1 MRRLLSIWLTLALL
15 LPAVAQV
22 RISGTYYDLPQP
34 VNIDHVVLF
43 ADLSQSDAYLEY
55 TGTGTF
61 EWRDLNGAVIQSGAG
76 AEALYPESD
85 KGYILYTPD
94 TTVTYYI
101 IDYKLYRVT
110 LNDMT
115 AVPDCDGTDLTLD
128 AVIPEMSY
136 LDAYLMKHKLTREAE
151 ISYTSLGWD
160 ESESAWTDS
169 AVVETVR
176 LNPAMLVGA
185 PLKDTYFLLRTDQ
198 YAAALGLD
206 QDTIASDVITA
217 VAVTSHPTSVTTKRG
232 ETIENEPERPIDE
245 TQLSGSAPME
255 INFIANGNKPTAQF
269 FRWEIYKGTDLL
281 AVRTDEEQ
289 RYVFMTNGS
298 YQVKVWV
305 FNDKC
310 TTDSTVFDISVSSS
324 QLVVPNVFTPNGDGV
339 NDEFR
344 VMYRSLAEF
353 HCWIYNR
360 WGKLVY
366 QWDDPSKGWDGTI
379 NGRPAAPGAY
389 YYIIR
394 ARGTDADPTVKYH
407 RTTKRHPADIGVYQL
422 SGDINLIR

>member
-1 MRRLLSIWLTLALL
+1 MKKLLTIGLSLVLPLL
-15 LPAVAQV
+15 AVAQV
-22 RISGTYYDLPQP
+22 RISGTYYDMPNP
-34 VNIDHVVLF
+34 VNIDHVVFF
-43 ADLSQSDAYLEY
+43 ADLSQNDAYLEF

-61 EWRDLNGAVIQSGAG
+61 EWRDLNGAVVQSGTG
-76 AEALYPESD
+76 AETLYPESD

-94 TTVTYYI
+94 TTITFYV

-110 LNDMT
+110 LNDLT
-115 AVPDCDGTDLTLD
+115 AVMDCDRTELTLD

-136 LDAYLMKHKLTREAE
+136 LDAYQMMHKLPREAE
-151 ISYTSLGWD
+151 ISYTSLGWN
-160 ESESAWTDS
+160 ESESTWADS

-176 LNPAMLVGA
+176 LNPAMVVGA
-185 PLKDTYFLLRTDQ
+185 PFKDTYFLLQTDQ
-198 YAAALGLD
+198 YATALGLD
-206 QDTIASDVITA
+206 PDSIASDMMTA

-245 TQLSGSAPME
+245 TQLSGSAPLE

-269 FRWEIYKGTDLL
+269 YRWEIYKGTDLI
-281 AVRTDEEQ
+281 ATRTDEEQ

-305 FNDKC
+305 SNDKC
-310 TTDSTVFDISVSSS
+310 STDSTVFDISVSSS
-324 QLVVPNVFTPNGDGV
+324 QLVVPNVFTPNGDGQ

-353 HCWIYNR
+353 HCWVYNR

-366 QWDDPSKGWDGTI
+366 EWDDPAKGWDGTI
-379 NGRPAAPGAY
+379 NGKPAAPGAY
-389 YYIIR
+389 FYIIR
-394 ARGTDADPTVKYH
+394 ARGTDADPKAKYH
-407 RTTKRHPADIGVYQL
+407 RTTKRNPADIGVYQL